1 MTVYPKPAPRRE
13 PEPRDLSDV
22 RERADREAAS

>member
-1 MTVYPKPAPRRE
+1 MTSPKPVPRRE

-22 RERADREAAS
+22 RERADREATS